1 MVNARTIA
9 GGRSHVGFFQERAGF
24 MLGAVVFTYGMLMSF
39 VLSGASRNAKESRPN
54 PPMLQY
60 VGYVLL
66 GTTAAVSVILL
77 GYAAYGFATD
87 AVL

>member
-1 MVNARTIA
+1 
-9 GGRSHVGFFQERAGF
+9 

-39 VLSGASRNAKESRPN
+39 VLSGASRNAKARRPN
-54 PPMLQY
+54 PQVLQY

-66 GTTAAVSVILL
+66 GTTATASVLLL
-77 GYAAYGFATD
+77 GYAAWGFATD

>member
-1 MVNARTIA
+1 
-9 GGRSHVGFFQERAGF
+9 

-39 VLSGASRNAKESRPN
+39 VLSGASRNARERRPN
-54 PPMLQY
+54 PPVLQY

-66 GTTAAVSVILL
+66 GTTAAASAILL
-77 GYAAYGFATD
+77 FYAAYGYATD